1 MKNIAGRQRLDVQ
14 NSFIELDDSGRK
26 KSIKL
31 QKTFDKKPSNKKNN
45 EFENLFNR
53 GKKEA

>member
-1 MKNIAGRQRLDVQ
+1 
-14 NSFIELDDSGRK
+14 
-26 KSIKL
+26 L
-31 QKTFDKKPSNKKNN
+31 QKNYDKKASNKKNN

>member
-1 MKNIAGRQRLDVQ
+1 MKNIPNKQRLDVQ

-31 QKTFDKKPSNKKNN
+31 QKTYDKKPSNKKNN

>member
-31 QKTFDKKPSNKKNN
+31 QKNYDKKASNKKNN